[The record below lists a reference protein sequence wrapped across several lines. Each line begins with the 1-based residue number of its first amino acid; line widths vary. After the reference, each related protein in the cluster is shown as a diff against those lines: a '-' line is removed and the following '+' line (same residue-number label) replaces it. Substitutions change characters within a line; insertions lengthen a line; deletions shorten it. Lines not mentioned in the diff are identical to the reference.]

1 MSRTPEEGPRRR
13 PRPEVPRDPFG
24 IEETEPDP
32 ELAAPVPNPP
42 RAAPRT
48 TRKAGKSSREREPI
62 TVSGG
67 PTWLERFF
75 LGSVSSKHLALF
87 CRQFAQYTEAG
98 VPLLKSLASLERQFA
113 NTALGPVLARVGQSI
128 RQGDSM
134 HEAMAREPKAFDKLF
149 LGTIRVAESRGGVPE
164 ALRRLGDHFEK
175 RVSLL
180 RQARSA
186 MIYPVIVLTIA
197 GGVIALL
204 TMFVLPG
211 LVSALDMKQDN
222 LPGPTRLLIAFSK
235 FMGAHGWWAIP
246 VGVVGAVFGLRQ
258 VYRTTPGKAAL
269 DEAVLYVPVF
279 GGLFRMIDTSRFAR
293 TLGLLLDAGVDLP
306 SALELASEV
315 MALAPYRRVMLHMKE
330 AIREGSDLLDAM
342 TTSRRFPIDVLS
354 RVEAGEE
361 SGKLPESLDKLAD
374 DYDERVAVTVKN
386 LGSLVQPL
394 LMLILGGIV
403 FFIALAFIMAYVSAL
418 QSASTL

>member
-1 MSRTPEEGPRRR
+1 
-13 PRPEVPRDPFG
+13 
-24 IEETEPDP
+24 
-32 ELAAPVPNPP
+32 
-42 RAAPRT
+42 
-48 TRKAGKSSREREPI
+48 
-62 TVSGG
+62 
-67 PTWLERFF
+67 
-75 LGSVSSKHLALF
+75 
-87 CRQFAQYTEAG
+87 
-98 VPLLKSLASLERQFA
+98 
-113 NTALGPVLARVGQSI
+113 
-128 RQGDSM
+128 
-134 HEAMAREPKAFDKLF
+134 
-149 LGTIRVAESRGGVPE
+149 
-164 ALRRLGDHFEK
+164 
-175 RVSLL
+175 
-180 RQARSA
+180 
-186 MIYPVIVLTIA
+186 
-197 GGVIALL
+197 
-204 TMFVLPG
+204 
-211 LVSALDMKQDN
+211 
-222 LPGPTRLLIAFSK
+222 
-235 FMGAHGWWAIP
+235 MGAHGWWAIP

-258 VYRTTPGKAAL
+258 VYRTTPGTAAL

-306 SALELASEV
+306 AALELASEV

-354 RVEAGEE
+354 RVEAGED